1 MHKRIHYIT
10 NKFMFIIDLSM
21 NEATSYHAANKQKP
35 VRRNLPFFPFFVLSL
50 SLSLSLSH
58 RASTKVIGK
67 VDSNTASIS

>member
-35 VRRNLPFFPFFVLSL
+35 VRRILPFFPTFFVILLSL
-50 SLSLSLSH
+50 SLSLSLSLEH
-58 RASTKVIGK
+58 PPKSLAK
-67 VDSNTASIS
+67 